1 MEGMEMNRA
10 IMRTTMPIIRNKS
23 KLDVTDFSIKMAIAI
38 YNSHM
43 DLNYVLLFILRNS
56 AGFIQ
61 ASFGT

>member
-43 DLNYVLLFILRNS
+43 DLNYVLLFILRNR